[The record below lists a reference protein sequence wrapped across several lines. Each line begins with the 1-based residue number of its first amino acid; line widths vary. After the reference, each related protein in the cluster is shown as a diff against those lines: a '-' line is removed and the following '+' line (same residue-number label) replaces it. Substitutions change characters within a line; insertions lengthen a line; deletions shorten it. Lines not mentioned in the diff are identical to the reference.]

1 MCTRGTIGLLIA
13 LTFVPFQLAASEAD
27 LSGKITR
34 VDTDTWQVDLTLIW
48 TGEGPSDPLPTCTS
62 RYEQYVANMYLGI
75 EGPLGIPQG
84 MDPDWG
90 IPGEN
95 NILWF
100 SASLGTNFSF
110 LFVSTNP
117 ISNLTIR
124 YDAGIDWDLE
134 LYTCDQQDPCPEPCR
149 GGTFAGRS
157 PGPSEVA
164 FGRLYA
170 ELPQGIGESTVLR
183 DVPVTATRQTWGR
196 VKSLFMH

>member
-1 MCTRGTIGLLIA
+1 MRTQVTVVLLVA
-13 LTFVPFQLAASEAD
+13 LTFVPFSLAASEAT
-27 LSGKITR
+27 LTGEITH
-34 VDTDTWQVDLTLIW
+34 VDIDTWRVDLTLTW

-62 RYEQYVANMYLGI
+62 RFEQYVADMYLGI

-84 MDPDWG
+84 MNPDWG
-90 IPGEN
+90 IPGED

-100 SASLGTNFSF
+100 SASLGTHFSF
-110 LFVSTNP
+110 LFVPASSSSD
-117 ISNLTIR
+117 ITIR

-134 LYTCDQQDPCPEPCR
+134 LYTCDQQDPCPEPCG

-170 ELPQGIGESTVLR
+170 DLPQGIGESAALR
-183 DVPVTATRQTWGR
+183 DVPVTATKQTWGH